1 MADQELL
8 GQIYRKA
15 KERGGFTKAEIEY
28 LEAEGFL
35 DGIKKIE
42 DMVIEPDKPDAY
54 YEALER
60 EEAATVEALKS
71 LNMERYGEE
80 DPPARGMPFRWE
92 YKGVSPTDR
101 KQYRK
106 IYGYPKSKVKDL
118 ERGPDQF
125 FDIFASKRLT

>member
-15 KERGGFTKAEIEY
+15 KDRGGFTKSEIQY

-42 DMVIEPDKPDAY
+42 DMVIEPDKPDEY

-60 EEAATVEALKS
+60 DEAATVEALKS
-71 LNMERYGEE
+71 LNIERYGEE

-92 YKGVSPTDR
+92 FKGVSPKDK

-106 IYGYPKSKVKDL
+106 IHGYPKAKVKDL

-125 FDIFASKRLT
+125 FDIFASKRMT

>member
-8 GQIYRKA
+8 GQIYRTA
-15 KERGGFTKAEIEY
+15 KERGGFTKTEIEY

-54 YEALER
+54 YEALDR
-60 EEAATVEALKS
+60 DEAATVEALKS

-80 DPPARGMPFRWE
+80 DPPAAGMPFRWE
-92 YKGVSPTDR
+92 
-101 KQYRK
+101 
-106 IYGYPKSKVKDL
+106 
-118 ERGPDQF
+118 F
-125 FDIFASKRLT
+125 